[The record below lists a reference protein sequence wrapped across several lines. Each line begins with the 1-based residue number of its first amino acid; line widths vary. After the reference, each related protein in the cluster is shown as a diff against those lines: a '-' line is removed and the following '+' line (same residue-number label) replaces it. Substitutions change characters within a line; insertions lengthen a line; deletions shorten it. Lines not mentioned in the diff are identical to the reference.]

1 MKNEREAAIPRWKS
15 VPKIVRIMKLVSLF
29 LLVGFIQVS
38 ASIYSQTANISL
50 DMKSASLKDVI
61 EKIQSQTEFT
71 FFYSPEDIEH
81 VKISSLDVDKA
92 SLEKTL
98 DLCLKGTGLEFEI
111 IHKAVILK
119 KEDKPVTV
127 QSEELNAVAQQQHKV
142 TGTVADANTG
152 ELLVGANVIVTGT
165 RIGTITDVNGKYTID
180 VPDKNTSL
188 TFSFIGYDTQ
198 QLPIGGK
205 TAIDVKLAA
214 SSEQIE
220 GVVVT
225 ALGIK
230 HEEKSLGYA
239 VQKVD
244 QETFT
249 KVKGD
254 NIITSLTGKVT
265 GLQVKNTTE
274 FFESSSIKLRGS
286 DALIVVNGVPANNTS
301 LDDISAD
308 DIEDISVLK
317 GATASALYGNRGS
330 NGAIMVTTKRKEKD
344 SSFSV
349 DINSSTMMRAG
360 YLRIPE
366 TQKSYGTGV
375 GNQAIYDG
383 EFVWGPH
390 LDMGT
395 TAKQV
400 DPKTGTMV
408 DMPLVSK
415 GKDNLKNFLEESYV
429 TNNNISV
436 SQSTKFGTV
445 RGSLSHVYNKGE
457 APNTRSNKYIFNLSG
472 NINLSDKFTLDA
484 SWNYSKRETPNQP
497 SYGYGRNG
505 SYIYLLTIWNG
516 PDFDIREWKD
526 YWQVKDKTQ
535 KYYQTGWYDN
545 PYFLCNEV
553 LNPHSIDVNTG
564 QITANY
570 TIQPEMKLL
579 LRSGIDTY
587 SDRYSQ
593 RRAMSYNRN
602 GKGYFLTG
610 QEYSMDLNNDAM
622 ITYNKNFGKFGI
634 DLLGGGSINYYE
646 YRYVQA
652 NTNNGLSIPG
662 FYSLSASVDPVSAS
676 SQFKKKQVNSLYGKA
691 SLAYKNAY
699 YLDIT
704 GRNDWSS
711 TLPSSTRSYFYPS
724 VAFSSIVSEIASLP
738 KFISF
743 WKLRASWT
751 VSKKDLGIFDLNQA
765 YSINTNAWN
774 SMNTEYYPTTIR
786 DENVKP
792 QTSRVYEL
800 GTNVRFLNNRIN
812 LDYAY
817 FNRLQYNLLVSTKL
831 SGATGFSFK
840 QTNTDEQWVQRGM
853 EISLKGTPVK
863 RANLE
868 WEVMLNWSYNH
879 WYYDQLDPVYTDQK
893 TYIKKGARYDVAR
906 TRDWERDPNGNMVIG
921 SDGYPKKSSFFS
933 DKIGYSDPD
942 WIWGL
947 TNSVKYKNW
956 SCYVTFDGRVGG
968 LVYSDTEYGLWAAG
982 SHPDSDNQWRYDE
995 VVNGKINY
1003 VGEGVKVV
1011 SGELVRDGSGKIV
1024 SDSRV
1029 FAKNDIKVP
1038 YTNYTEAWS
1047 GYGSDDGGNPR
1058 VNPRELYFS
1067 QTFLKLREL
1076 AINYN
1081 VPSKFCKK
1089 VGMKN
1094 ISVGL
1099 IGQNLLIW
1107 TKDFRFDDPDSGSG
1121 NLPSPSQRYV
1131 GFNFKLG
1138 L

>member
-1 MKNEREAAIPRWKS
+1 MKKKWFFKDHSYWFSCVR
-15 VPKIVRIMKLVSLF
+15 KIVKIMRLSIFLIVLTSLQSLALDNFAQGKKINVKVENKTVAEVLQLIESQSDFF
-29 LLVGFIQVS
+29 L
-38 ASIYSQTANISL
+38 
-50 DMKSASLKDVI
+50 
-61 EKIQSQTEFT
+61 
-71 FFYSPEDIEH
+71 FYNNK
-81 VKISSLDVDKA
+81 VVD
-92 SLEKTL
+92 LNEVVTL
-98 DLCLKGTGLEFEI
+98 DLSNKSIIEVLDVLFKDKGVNYTITNKQIILSKREGKNGLTDSVQQKFVSGKVIGENGEPLPGVTILIKGT
-111 IHKAVILK
+111 
-119 KEDKPVTV
+119 T
-127 QSEELNAVAQQQHKV
+127 Q
-142 TGTVADANTG
+142 
-152 ELLVGANVIVTGT
+152 
-165 RIGTITDVNGKYTID
+165 GTITNSNGEYTIQD
-180 VPDKNTSL
+180 VGEGKVL
-188 TFSFIGYDTQ
+188 QFSFIGMKTIEV
-198 QLPIGGK
+198 PVSGK
-205 TAIDVKLAA
+205 NIIDVRMVEEEVKMD
-214 SSEQIE
+214 E
-220 GVVVT
+220 VVVT
-225 ALGIK
+225 ALGMK
-230 HEEKSLGYA
+230 KAEKSLGYA
-239 VQKVD
+239 VQKVN

-249 KVKGD
+249 EVKGD
-254 NIITSLTGKVT
+254 NIITSLTGKVA

-274 FFESSSIKLRGS
+274 FFESSSVELRGS
-286 DALIVVNGVPANNTS
+286 NALIVINGVPTNNTS

-308 DIEDISVLK
+308 DIEDVSVLK

-349 DINSSTMMRAG
+349 DVNSSTMMRAG
-360 YLRIPE
+360 YLKIPE

-395 TAKQV
+395 TAMQV
-400 DPKTGTMV
+400 DPETGTMV
-408 DMPLVSK
+408 EMPLVSK
-415 GKDNLKNFLEESYV
+415 GKNNLKNFLEESFV

-436 SQSTKFGTV
+436 SQSSKFGAV
-445 RGSLSHVYNKGE
+445 RGSFSHVYNKGE
-457 APNTRSNKYIFNLSG
+457 APNTKSNKYIFNLSG

-484 SWNYSKRETPNQP
+484 SWNYSKRETPNRP
-497 SYGYGRNG
+497 NYGYGRSG
-505 SYIYLLTIWNG
+505 SYIYLLTVWNG
-516 PDFDIREWKD
+516 PDFDIREWRD
-526 YWQVKDKTQ
+526 YWLVKDKTQ

-545 PYFLCNEV
+545 PYFLCYEV

-570 TIQPEMKLL
+570 TIQPGMKLL

-593 RRAMSYNRN
+593 SRAMSYNRN
-602 GKGYFLTG
+602 GKGYFMTG
-610 QEYSMDLNNDAM
+610 ESYSMDLNNDAM
-622 ITYNKNFGKFGI
+622 ITYNKNFGKFGV
-634 DLLGGGSINYYE
+634 DVLGGGSVNYYE
-646 YRYVQA
+646 DRYVQA

-676 SQFKKKQVNSLYGKA
+676 SRFQKKQVNSLYGKA
-691 SLAYKNAY
+691 SLSYKNTY

-765 YSINTNAWN
+765 YSISTNVWN
-774 SMNTEYYPTTIR
+774 SMNTEYYPSTIR

-792 QTSRVYEL
+792 QTSRVYEF

-817 FNRLQYNLLVSTKL
+817 FNRLQYNLLVSAPI
-831 SGATGFSFK
+831 SGATGFNYK

-863 RANLE
+863 RANLK

-879 WYYDQLDPVYTDQK
+879 WYYNELDPVYTDQK
-893 TYIKKGARYDVAR
+893 TYIKEGARWDVVR
-906 TRDWERDPNGNMVIG
+906 TRDWERDPNGNIVIG

-956 SCYVTFDGRVGG
+956 SCYITFDGRVGG
-968 LVYSDTEYGLWAAG
+968 LAYSSTEYGLWAAG

-995 VVNGKINY
+995 VVNGKTNY

-1029 FAKNDIKVP
+1029 FAPNDIKVP
-1038 YTNYTEAWS
+1038 YTHYMEAWS

-1058 VNPRELYFS
+1058 VGPRELYFS

-1076 AINYN
+1076 AISYD
-1081 VPSKFCKK
+1081 VPTSFCKK
-1089 VGMKN
+1089 VGMKD

-1099 IGQNLLIW
+1099 IGQNLFIW

>member
-1 MKNEREAAIPRWKS
+1 MKKKWFFKDHSYWFSCVR
-15 VPKIVRIMKLVSLF
+15 KIVKIMRLSIFLIVLTSLQSLALDNFAQGKKINVKVENKTVAEVLQLIESQSDFF
-29 LLVGFIQVS
+29 L
-38 ASIYSQTANISL
+38 
-50 DMKSASLKDVI
+50 
-61 EKIQSQTEFT
+61 
-71 FFYSPEDIEH
+71 FYNNK
-81 VKISSLDVDKA
+81 VVD
-92 SLEKTL
+92 LNEVVTL
-98 DLCLKGTGLEFEI
+98 DLSNKSIIEVLDVLFKDKGVNYTITNKQIILSKREGKNGLTDSVQQKFVSGKVIGENGEPLPGVTILIKGT
-111 IHKAVILK
+111 
-119 KEDKPVTV
+119 T
-127 QSEELNAVAQQQHKV
+127 Q
-142 TGTVADANTG
+142 
-152 ELLVGANVIVTGT
+152 
-165 RIGTITDVNGKYTID
+165 GTITNSNGEYTIQD
-180 VPDKNTSL
+180 VGEGKVL
-188 TFSFIGYDTQ
+188 QFSFIGMKTIEV
-198 QLPIGGK
+198 PVSGK
-205 TAIDVKLAA
+205 NIIDVRMVEEEVKMD
-214 SSEQIE
+214 E
-220 GVVVT
+220 VVVT
-225 ALGIK
+225 ALGMK
-230 HEEKSLGYA
+230 KAEKSLGYA
-239 VQKVD
+239 VQKVN

-249 KVKGD
+249 EVKGD
-254 NIITSLTGKVT
+254 NIITSLTGKVA

-274 FFESSSIKLRGS
+274 FFESSSVELRGS
-286 DALIVVNGVPANNTS
+286 NALIVINGVPTNNTS

-308 DIEDISVLK
+308 DIEDVSVLK

-349 DINSSTMMRAG
+349 DVNSSTMMRAG
-360 YLRIPE
+360 YLKIPE

-395 TAKQV
+395 TAMQV
-400 DPKTGTMV
+400 DPETGTMV
-408 DMPLVSK
+408 EMPLVSK
-415 GKDNLKNFLEESYV
+415 GKNNLKNFLEESFV

-436 SQSTKFGTV
+436 SQSSKFGAV
-445 RGSLSHVYNKGE
+445 RGSFSHVYNKGE
-457 APNTRSNKYIFNLSG
+457 APNTKSNKYIFNLSG

-484 SWNYSKRETPNQP
+484 SWNYSKRETPNRP
-497 SYGYGRNG
+497 NYGYGRSG
-505 SYIYLLTIWNG
+505 SYIYLLTVWNG
-516 PDFDIREWKD
+516 PDFDIREWRD
-526 YWQVKDKTQ
+526 YWLVKDKTQ

-545 PYFLCNEV
+545 PYFLCYEV

-570 TIQPEMKLL
+570 TIQPGMKLL

-593 RRAMSYNRN
+593 SRAMSYNRN
-602 GKGYFLTG
+602 GKGYFMTG
-610 QEYSMDLNNDAM
+610 ESYSMDLNNDAM
-622 ITYNKNFGKFGI
+622 ITYNKNFGKFGV
-634 DLLGGGSINYYE
+634 DVLGGGSVNYYE
-646 YRYVQA
+646 DRYVQA

-676 SQFKKKQVNSLYGKA
+676 SRFQKKQVNSLYGKA
-691 SLAYKNAY
+691 SLSYKNTY

-765 YSINTNAWN
+765 YSISTNVWN
-774 SMNTEYYPTTIR
+774 SMNTEYYPSTIR

-792 QTSRVYEL
+792 QTSRVYEF

-817 FNRLQYNLLVSTKL
+817 FNRLQYNLLVSAPI
-831 SGATGFSFK
+831 SGATGFNYK

-879 WYYDQLDPVYTDQK
+879 WYYNELDPVYTDQK
-893 TYIKKGARYDVAR
+893 TYIKEGARWDVVR
-906 TRDWERDPNGNMVIG
+906 TRDWERDPNGNIVIG

-956 SCYVTFDGRVGG
+956 SCYITFDGRVGG
-968 LVYSDTEYGLWAAG
+968 LAYSSTEYGLWAAG

-995 VVNGKINY
+995 VVNGKTNY

-1029 FAKNDIKVP
+1029 FAPNDIKVP
-1038 YTNYTEAWS
+1038 YTHYMEAWS

-1058 VNPRELYFS
+1058 VGPRELYFS

-1076 AINYN
+1076 AISYD
-1081 VPSKFCKK
+1081 VPTSFCKK
-1089 VGMKN
+1089 VGMKD

-1099 IGQNLLIW
+1099 IGQNLFIW